1 VNQPN
6 NKPLANPRLRETF
19 ERRAREQGHQDL
31 SHKADGTYS
40 NIYLEAAWSGYQMH
54 DADHQQQL
62 QGGERIEVIAYLTA
76 GFRDHLD
83 KSMNR
88 PTRSIMDALPSTT
101 ANENREESTITI
113 RDSEYWMA
121 ENSWERAVVDEL
133 MTVAQHK
140 RILANYKTPEYVLPF
155 EITTVELRQLQETWA
170 CIQTRCGRLSTN
182 DELNELVHKGLL
194 INRGFG
200 RYGVTELGHFFLRN
214 AVRDEIP
221 SGIYYSLEHDNF
233 YSKFGRQGQGNY
245 FYRQW
250 IDRKGEFPRS
260 ADE

>member
-1 VNQPN
+1 MNQLKD
-6 NKPLANPRLRETF
+6 KPLANPRLRETF
-19 ERRAREQGHQDL
+19 ERRAREQGHENL
-31 SHKADGTYS
+31 THKADGSYS
-40 NIYLEAAWSGYQMH
+40 NMYLEAAWCGYQMH

-62 QGGERIEVIAYLTA
+62 QGSERIEVVAYLTA
-76 GFRDHLD
+76 GFRDHTD
-83 KSMNR
+83 KAMNKPSR
-88 PTRSIMDALPSTT
+88 AIMDAAPPIR
-101 ANENREESTITI
+101 ANENREDSAESI
-113 RDSEYWMA
+113 RESVLWA
-121 ENSWERAVVDEL
+121 ATNTWERAVVDDL

-155 EITTVELRQLQETWA
+155 EISNVELRQLQEVWA
-170 CIQTRCGRLSTN
+170 SLQTRCGRTSTEE
-182 DELNELVHKGLL
+182 DLNLLVHKGML
-194 INRGFG
+194 INRGAG

-233 YSKFGRQGQGNY
+233 YSKVGRQGQGNY